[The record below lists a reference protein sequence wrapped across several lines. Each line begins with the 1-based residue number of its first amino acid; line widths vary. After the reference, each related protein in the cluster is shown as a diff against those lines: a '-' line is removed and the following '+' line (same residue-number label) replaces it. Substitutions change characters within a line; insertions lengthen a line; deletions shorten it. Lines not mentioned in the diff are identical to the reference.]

1 MPPRTFKTEQ
11 DFIQAMRDY
20 IEYCVA
26 NKRMPNIAGFCAFK
40 DINRDTF
47 YAQATLYSD
56 TYKKARDVLE
66 DGVINTNADINDALK
81 IFYMKNA
88 FGYVDRVESTVK
100 TIDENPLDLS
110 KLSDTEIKKL
120 KRLTEKARK
129 E

>member
-1 MPPRTFKTEQ
+1 
-11 DFIQAMRDY
+11 MRDY

-26 NKRMPNIAGFCAFK
+26 GKRMPNIAGFCAFK
-40 DINRDTF
+40 DITRETF
-47 YAQATLYSD
+47 YKQNEYYSD
-56 TYKKARDVLE
+56 TYKKARDLLE

-81 IFYMKNA
+81 IFYMKNT

-110 KLSDTEIKKL
+110 KLSDAEIKKL